1 MTKPFLPALL
11 PLETFDWTKFV
22 HLIGTANRAVA
33 RYDGQLQNMPNPEIL
48 LSPLTTQEAVLSSK
62 IEGTQASLTEV
73 LQYEASP
80 SPEKPRANDIIE
92 IINYRQALAGAV
104 KQMESLPL
112 SLRVIR
118 ETHGRLMHGARG
130 MQGAPGEFRKI
141 QNWIGKPGSTIETAI
156 YVPPPPNEVMNLLD
170 NLEKYIHSEEK
181 DVLVQLAII
190 HAQFEMVHPFL
201 DGNGRIGRMLIPLFL
216 YHKKVLGQPMFYISA
231 YFESHRDQYYDKLL
245 SVSAANA
252 WEDWIEFFL
261 HATIEQ
267 ATSNSEKAKAVH
279 QLYEEKKERI
289 AAVTK
294 SQYSIRVLDFLF
306 RKPIFQSSEFA
317 KESKIPRPTA
327 KRILQQLEGSKVI
340 FLVSK
345 GAGASPNV
353 YGFTKLINL
362 IKT

>member
-1 MTKPFLPALL
+1 MTQPFVPHML

-62 IEGTQASLTEV
+62 IEGTQASLKEV
-73 LQYEASP
+73 LQYEAGP
-80 SPEKPRANDIIE
+80 SPERPRVNDIIE

-118 ETHGRLMHGARG
+118 ETHARLMDGARG

-141 QNWIGKPGSTIETAI
+141 QNWIGKPGSTIETAT
-156 YVPPPPNEVMNLLD
+156 YVPPPPNEVMNLRH
-170 NLEKYIHSEEK
+170 NLEKYIHSAEK

-190 HAQFEMVHPFL
+190 HAQFEMIHPFL

-216 YHKKVLGQPMFYISA
+216 YHKKVLRQPMFYISA

-261 HATIEQ
+261 RATMEQ
-267 ATSNSEKAKAVH
+267 ATANSEKAKAVH
-279 QLYEEKKERI
+279 RLYDSLKKRI
-289 AAVTK
+289 EDLTH
-294 SQYSIRVLDFLF
+294 SQYAMRVLDFLF
-306 RKPIFQSSEFA
+306 KKPVFRIGDFVTMT
-317 KESKIPRPTA
+317 KIPRNSAPG
-327 KRILQQLEGSKVI
+327 ILSKLVKGSVLSQI
-340 FLVSK
+340 VSK
-345 GAGASPNV
+345 GRLGNLYVLSS
-353 YGFTKLINL
+353 L
-362 IKT
+362 IKIVH